1 MPINIE
7 IRTSGKRDAAS
18 RLIERLLGAIED
30 SPEERKLRMLIAAT
44 EAWDVKC
51 KQQLLAEANPF
62 CAQDEAQA
70 QNNRDEPLDAATVTR
85 R

>member
-1 MPINIE
+1 
-7 IRTSGKRDAAS
+7 
-18 RLIERLLGAIED
+18 
-30 SPEERKLRMLIAAT
+30 MLIAAT

-51 KQQLLAEANPF
+51 KQALLAEANPF

-70 QNNRDEPLDAATVTR
+70 QNNRDGPLDAATVTR